1 MPAIFFHPEAY
12 TTAGPKLMGRNA
24 AGASFLRAFFEHCPD
39 RELWVQS
46 MSRDHAETFA
56 KLAAAAGR
64 NEPVKAVLPGQL
76 SSLREPG
83 SVYFPGPG
91 IAEHA
96 WHRAFVGHGTYSL
109 CGITHTTASQAAMD
123 AIVTLLNGPV
133 QPWDALIC
141 TSQAVK
147 QTIETVLQAQVNY
160 YQDRLAVGRL
170 VLPQLPVIPL
180 GLHTQ
185 EFNFTE
191 AQKAHA
197 RQSLG
202 LEHDSIVVLFLGRL
216 SFHAKAHPYPMYRAL
231 QRAVE
236 KLLQA
241 KKLRAGQV
249 ILLEAGWHA
258 NDYLRQAFD
267 QAAESV
273 CPSVAL
279 RRLDAREASQRQI
292 AWAAADVF
300 CSFSDNL
307 QETFG
312 LTPIEA
318 MASGLPSLVSDWNGY
333 KDTVRHERDGYRI
346 PTLMPAPGLGADLAM
361 RQSLGVDSYDMY
373 CGHSAS
379 FVAIDIQAASQA
391 MENLLGSPDHR
402 KALGESARQRAIE
415 VFDWRVV
422 MAQYR
427 SLWDQLTDLR
437 HKAVSANPALLQP
450 SPWPARLD
458 PYLAFSGYAS
468 STLSSKTEF
477 FCDDSLPSHRTKA
490 LELLLSLTVV
500 NYAHAVLPS
509 REVLNAILDKLKPT
523 PQSLESLLKGHA
535 PGEQAQMVRGLLFL
549 CKYGLASFKQPGNKL

>member
-24 AGASFLRAFFEHCPD
+24 AGASFLRAFFEHCPS

-46 MSRDHAETFA
+46 LSREHAETFS
-56 KLAAAAGR
+56 KLAADAGR
-64 NEPVKAVLPGQL
+64 DESVKAVLPGQL
-76 SSLREPG
+76 SNLREPG
-83 SVYFPGPG
+83 SLYLPGPG

-96 WHRAFVGHGTYSL
+96 WRRAFVGHGTYSL

-123 AIVTLLNGPV
+123 AIVTLLDGPV

-147 QTIETVLQAQVNY
+147 QTVENVLQEQVNY
-160 YQDRLAVGRL
+160 YQERLAVGRL

-185 EFNFTE
+185 DFNFTE
-191 AQKAHA
+191 AQKARA
-197 RQSLG
+197 RKSLG

-216 SFHAKAHPYPMYRAL
+216 SFHAKAHPYPMYSAL

-236 KLLQA
+236 RLQRT
-241 KKLRAGQV
+241 KRIRAGQV
-249 ILLEAGWHA
+249 VLLEAGWHA

-267 QAAESV
+267 QAAECV

-279 RRLDAREASQRQI
+279 RRLDAREASQRQV

-318 MASGLPSLVSDWNGY
+318 MASGLPCLVSDWNGY

-346 PTLMPAPGLGADLAM
+346 SSLMPAPGLGGDLAM

-379 FVAIDIQAASQA
+379 FVAIDVQAASRA

-402 KALGESARQRAIE
+402 KSLGQSARQRAID

-422 MAQYR
+422 MAQYN
-427 SLWDQLTDLR
+427 SLWNQLNDLR
-437 HKAVSANPALLQP
+437 HKAVSANPALLKP

-468 STLSSKTEF
+468 STLSSRTEF
-477 FCDDSLPSHRTKA
+477 FCDDSSLSHRVEA
-490 LELLLSLTVV
+490 LETLLSLTVV

-509 REVLNAILDKLKPT
+509 REVLNAVLDKLRPT
-523 PQSLESLLKGHA
+523 SQSLESLLKDHS
-535 PGEQAQMVRGLLFL
+535 PGEQAQMARGLLFL
-549 CKYGLASFKQPGNKL
+549 CKYGLASFKQPSSEI